1 LLLAASGVAA
11 EMCSP
16 ESCTGAG
23 DGACPVPQGLVS
35 KPSLPAKR
43 ENVYFRNAA
52 TTPAEISRVD
62 GAGMEW
68 PQGILPP
75 GMRRA
80 LPTLHGDVW
89 HARAVTDGPANGR
102 LMLEHRIGAIPIK
115 ACDCPQPEF
124 VDCSKPISKADPS
137 VMYDPV
143 VFENQ
148 AGEPVD
154 LWYWNGTCEELI
166 SWDEVGGLQP
176 SRSKPLLSFQGHSF
190 RLRSAA
196 SRRLLMAHTLNDV
209 VIRGCSDEQKA
220 ARASPDGLAELRA
233 EVAFFELEEAH
244 LRQEL
249 LEQLSRLATALASSN
264 ATEAV
269 TPWLSSL
276 VPASAADTRPTKNM
290 AAPVTPMGL
299 AGSLLQIVK

>member
-1 LLLAASGVAA
+1 MLGRAVLLLVSGVAA

-62 GAGMEW
+62 GAGVEW
-68 PQGILPP
+68 PQGILPA

-176 SRSKPLLSFQGHSF
+176 SRSKPLLSFQGHRWRPPPPPF
-190 RLRSAA
+190 RFAPLR
-196 SRRLLMAHTLNDV
+196 V
-209 VIRGCSDEQKA
+209 
-220 ARASPDGLAELRA
+220 SPPPPLG
-233 EVAFFELEEAH
+233 
-244 LRQEL
+244 
-249 LEQLSRLATALASSN
+249 
-264 ATEAV
+264 
-269 TPWLSSL
+269 
-276 VPASAADTRPTKNM
+276 ASAG
-290 AAPVTPMGL
+290 AAAFAWPSERQTPYLPPPPCSPCSTCGDL
-299 AGSLLQIVK
+299 GDRCTSPP